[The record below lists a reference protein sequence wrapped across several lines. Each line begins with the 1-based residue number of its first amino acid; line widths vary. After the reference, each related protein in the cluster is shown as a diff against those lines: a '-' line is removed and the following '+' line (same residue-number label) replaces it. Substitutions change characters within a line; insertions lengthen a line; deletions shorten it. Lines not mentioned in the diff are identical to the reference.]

1 MTDWDGLL
9 LLAGVLYATVAVRNG
24 YLGFEPV
31 VVLFLGLLVV
41 HSLETYTD

>member
-9 LLAGVLYATVAVRNG
+9 LLAAVLYATVAVWNG
-24 YLGFEPV
+24 YIGFEPV

-41 HSLETYTD
+41 QTFEIHTD